1 MTELF
6 IVKWP
11 QVVKNTYCSF
21 SFVDEVA
28 FQRNLFSS
36 GKINVDSRQQET
48 MKYSDVHYTRPP
60 IKGLKYTDTS
70 KAEEM
75 PPSHE
80 PKQAY

>member
-1 MTELF
+1 MKSEKNDLELF

-36 GKINVDSRQQET
+36 VKK
-48 MKYSDVHYTRPP
+48 M
-60 IKGLKYTDTS
+60 
-70 KAEEM
+70 
-75 PPSHE
+75 
-80 PKQAY
+80 